1 MIGRTAVTRASVAQ
15 GETAAAQRGL
25 LARLARALGILAM
38 IALGIVGGVLATFR
52 VAAALRETDRA
63 EAIAPPAGRFVE
75 TRSGRVFLLDEGPR
89 EGTPVMLI
97 HGTAAWSEFWR
108 GTIDHLVAQRYRV
121 LAIDLPPFGFSDR
134 APDGDYSRETQA
146 LRIAGVL
153 DALGLERVILVGH
166 SFGAG
171 ATMETVLRYPRRVK
185 GLVLVAGALG
195 LPDRNQANPDPP
207 AAIATFLSLPVL
219 PDLLV
224 SATATNPMLT
234 QRMLAGMVARKEAA
248 TPELADVLRRP
259 MLRTGTTSGFV
270 VWAQAF
276 VATDPTAQSL
286 RPHAYQTIRAP
297 TRLIWGDLDTITP
310 LAQGERIASLV
321 GGARLELMEGV
332 GHIPQIEDPARF
344 RALLVRL
351 LGEIK

>member
-1 MIGRTAVTRASVAQ
+1 MSRRSDITRAALGADDGRPAQ
-15 GETAAAQRGL
+15 SSL
-25 LARLARALGILAM
+25 LSRLARALGIVLM
-38 IALGIVGGVLATFR
+38 IVLGICGGVLATFR
-52 VAAALRETDRA
+52 VSAALRETDRA

-89 EGTPVMLI
+89 EGPPVLLI

-108 GTIDHLVAQRYRV
+108 GTIEHLVAQRYRV
-121 LAIDLPPFGFSDR
+121 VAIDLPPFGFSDR

-153 DALGLERVILVGH
+153 DALGIERAILVGH

-171 ATMETVLRYPRRVK
+171 ATVETVMRYPRRVN

-195 LPDRNQANPDPP
+195 LPERNQANPDPP

-224 SATATNPMLT
+224 AATATNPMLT

-248 TPELADVLRRP
+248 TPELVEVLRRP
-259 MLRTGTTSGFV
+259 MMRTGTTSGFV
-270 VWAQAF
+270 VWARAF
-276 VATDPTAQSL
+276 VAADDTAQSV

-310 LAQGERIASLV
+310 LEQGERIAGLI
-321 GGARLELMEGV
+321 GNARLELMRGV
-332 GHIPQIEDPARF
+332 GHIPQIEAPARF
-344 RALLVRL
+344 RALLTRL